1 MHCIGSCFGVSF
13 YVGRGRLVLWDS
25 PRKQST
31 ALLRTLARTGVQ
43 RPFRGLTRRC
53 HGFGPRSHG
62 LFVDPTL
69 LIVTRGW
76 HRPRQCTRCRVT
88 ISGVSQVTDGAG
100 KYIDGLQVK
109 VSDVTLVYTKVLTS
123 RPTLGG
129 TTNSAIMGDPAG
141 AKPMFKFSSIVE
153 LGRAMCG
160 PKVGTQYLLTNS
172 GR

>member
-109 VSDVTLVYTKVLTS
+109 VSNVALWYTQKYSRVARHWVEPPIVRSWVTPLVPS
-123 RPTLGG
+123 PC
-129 TTNSAIMGDPAG
+129 
-141 AKPMFKFSSIVE
+141 SSSV
-153 LGRAMCG
+153 R
-160 PKVGTQYLLTNS
+160 
-172 GR
+172 